1 MNAEVLKAAPRIGAI
16 SRKKGPSATERWVSL
31 GILVLL
37 AIIAGGI
44 LVAQSRYE
52 PGKWRAQAH
61 EAVPEAGTLAAEA
74 TMEVTGL
81 RPMGPPETYDAATLS
96 DKIDGKAELYL
107 AAGFERLECRR
118 FALAD
123 DPARWLE
130 RFAYTMKSPPG
141 AFAVYSQQRRPQ
153 AQPLTWVNDGY
164 QAANGLFLVQ
174 GAHYLE
180 IIGSEASDALQ
191 ARMIDLA
198 RAFIQAHPV
207 AQAAVDE
214 RALFPKEGLAADS
227 IALTPANAFGFE
239 RLDRIFTA
247 DYAGDGHRAMAFLSR
262 RASAQEAADLA
273 GAYADYLL
281 TYGGQRVQAP
291 EGAAPV
297 TVIAI
302 LDQYEIVFQRGDLL
316 AGVHEADDLAY
327 GLALAT
333 KLYANLGATP

>member
-1 MNAEVLKAAPRIGAI
+1 MEGIQSTPPRGAL
-16 SRKKGPSATERWVSL
+16 SRKKAPSVTQRWVSRA
-31 GILVLL
+31 ILATL
-37 AIIAGGI
+37 AIIAGGVF
-44 LVAQSRYE
+44 VAQSRFD
-52 PGKWRAQAH
+52 PGQWQAQSH
-61 EAVPEAGTLAAEA
+61 ESAPPANAPTAEA
-74 TMEVTGL
+74 PTEVPGL

-107 AAGFERLECRR
+107 AAGFERLECQR

-123 DPARWLE
+123 NPASWLE
-130 RFAYTMKSPPG
+130 RFVYTMNAPAG

-153 AQPLTWVNDGY
+153 AQPLTLAADAY

-174 GAHYLE
+174 GVHYLE
-180 IIGSEASDALQ
+180 VIGSEASETLQ

-198 RAFIQAHPV
+198 RTFIQAHPV
-207 AQAAVDE
+207 AQSAADE

-227 IALTPANAFGFE
+227 IALTSANAFGFE

-247 DYAGDGHRAMAFLSR
+247 DYAADGHRAMAFLSR

-291 EGAAPV
+291 EGAPPV

-316 AGVHEADDLAY
+316 AGVHEANDLAY

-333 KLYANLGATP
+333 KLYANPGATP

>member
-1 MNAEVLKAAPRIGAI
+1 MKVEDLKSAPPRGAV
-16 SRKKGPSATERWVSL
+16 SCKKGPSVTERWVSRA
-31 GILVLL
+31 ILAVLV
-37 AIIAGGI
+37 IIAGGVF
-44 LVAQSRYE
+44 VAQSRYE
-52 PGKWRAQAH
+52 PGQWRAQSN
-61 EAVPEAGTLAAEA
+61 EAAAAADTPAPEATS
-74 TMEVTGL
+74 EVAGL

-123 DPARWLE
+123 DPAIWLE
-130 RFAYTMKSPPG
+130 RFVYTMRAAPG

-153 AQPLTWVNDGY
+153 ALPLTLAADAY

-180 IIGSEASDALQ
+180 IIGSAASETLQ

-198 RAFIQAHPV
+198 RAFVQEHPV

-214 RALFPKEGLAADS
+214 RGLFPKEGLTADS

-247 DYAGDGHRAMAFLSR
+247 NYAADGRRAMAFLSR
-262 RASAQEAADLA
+262 RASSAEAAELA

-281 TYGGQRVQAP
+281 TYGGQKVQAP
-291 EGAAPV
+291 DGAPPV

-302 LDQYEIVFQRGDLL
+302 LDQFEIVFQRGALL

-327 GLALAT
+327 GLALAAT
-333 KLYANLGATP
+333 LYANLGATP